1 MIGGPLSDKW
11 VKKNLKGRVYTSAI
25 GLALMIPAL
34 LLLGLGR
41 TMTAAVSAGMFF
53 GVGYGMFDT
62 NNMPI
67 LCQFIPS
74 RLRSTAYGIMNMV
87 GVMSGA
93 VCTQVLGRWADG
105 GNLGMAFTVL
115 GGVTALALI
124 IQIIVLR
131 PQTDDM
137 Q

>member
-1 MIGGPLSDKW
+1 MIGGPPSDRW
-11 VKKNLKGRVYTSAI
+11 VKRDLKGRIYTSPI

-34 LLLGLGR
+34 LLLGLGH
-41 TMTAAVSAGMFF
+41 TMAAAVSAGLFF

-67 LCQFIPS
+67 LCQFVPS

-105 GNLGMAFTVL
+105 GSLGMAFAVL
-115 GGVTALALI
+115 GGVTALARAV
-124 IQIIVLR
+124 QSFVLK